1 MHRLT
6 LTLTLA
12 GLPVTRGFAQHPA
25 APGDTGTGPVI
36 HGRASST

>member
-12 GLPVTRGFAQHPA
+12 VLPVTRGFARHPA
-25 APGDTGTGPVI
+25 APGDTDTGPVI
-36 HGRASST
+36 RGHTCST